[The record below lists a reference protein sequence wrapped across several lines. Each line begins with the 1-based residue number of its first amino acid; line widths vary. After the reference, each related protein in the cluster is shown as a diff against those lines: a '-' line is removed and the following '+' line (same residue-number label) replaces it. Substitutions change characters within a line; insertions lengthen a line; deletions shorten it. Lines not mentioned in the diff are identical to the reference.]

1 MVFLFCDKMNSMINQ
16 EIANILFEIGYF
28 LEMEEA
34 AFRPQ
39 AYEKAAIAL
48 ENINKSIFEIYEQ
61 GGIQDLEKI
70 PGVGKGI
77 AKKIEE
83 YITTGKI
90 KYYDKWKKKV
100 PVDLERLMAIEGVG
114 AKSIKIFYQKLGITA
129 LEDLENAAKE
139 NKIASLVGFGEKS
152 EKNILE
158 SIALLKKS
166 KKRFIVEKILPFAK
180 DIRAKL
186 NKLKEVDKVS
196 LAGSLRRKQETIG
209 DIDILAITNNSKKVM
224 DYFTTLPEVLR
235 IWGKGETK
243 SSVRL
248 SQGIDCDLRVVPKE
262 SYGAALMYFTGSK
275 DYNIRIRKVAI
286 SKGLKL
292 NEYGLFKGKKRI
304 AGRTEREIYKKLGMS
319 FVPPEKRS
327 G

>member
-1 MVFLFCDKMNSMINQ
+1 MINQ

-39 AYEKAAIAL
+39 AYERAAVAL
-48 ENINKSIFEIYEQ
+48 ENLNKSVFDIYQKE
-61 GGIQDLEKI
+61 GVKGLDKI
-70 PGVGKGI
+70 PGVGVSI

-83 YITTGKI
+83 YIKTGKI
-90 KYYDKWKKKV
+90 KYYEKWKKRV
-100 PVDLERLMAIEGVG
+100 PVDLEGLMAIEGVG
-114 AKSIKIFYQKLGITA
+114 VKSIKTFYEKLGVA
-129 LEDLENAAKE
+129 SLKDLENAAKE
-139 NKIASLVGFGEKS
+139 HKISSLFGFGKKS

-158 SIALLKKS
+158 SITLLKKS
-166 KKRFIVEKILPFAK
+166 KKRFIIEKILPTAK

-186 NKLKEVDKVS
+186 NKLKGVKKVA
-196 LAGSLRRKQETIG
+196 LAGSLRRKKETIG
-209 DIDILAITNNSKKVM
+209 DIDILVKASKPKKVL

-248 SQGIDCDLRVVPKE
+248 KQGIDCDLRVVPEE

-275 DYNIRIRKVAI
+275 EYNIRIRKIAI

-304 AGRTEREIYKKLGMS
+304 AGRTEREIYKQLELD
-319 FVPPEKRS
+319 FVPPEKRE

>member
-1 MVFLFCDKMNSMINQ
+1 MINQ

-48 ENINKSIFEIYEQ
+48 ENLNKSVFEIYKK
-61 GGIQDLEKI
+61 GGVKELEKI
-70 PGVGKGI
+70 PGVGRSI

-83 YITTGKI
+83 YIETGKI
-90 KYYDKWKKKV
+90 KYYEKWKKRV
-100 PVDLERLMAIEGVG
+100 PVDLEGLIAIEGVG
-114 AKSIKIFYQKLGITA
+114 VKSIKIFYQKLGIA
-129 LEDLENAAKE
+129 SLKDLENAAKE
-139 NKIASLVGFGEKS
+139 NKIALLVGFGKKS

-166 KKRFIVEKILPFAK
+166 KKRFIIEKILPFAK
-180 DIRAKL
+180 NIRARL
-186 NKLKEVDKVS
+186 NKLKGVEKVV
-196 LAGSLRRKQETIG
+196 LAGSLRRKKETIG
-209 DIDILAITNNSKKVM
+209 DIDILAVASKPKKVM
-224 DYFTTLPEVLR
+224 DYFTTLPEVSR
-235 IWGKGETK
+235 IWAKGKTK
-243 SSVRL
+243 SSARL
-248 SQGIDCDLRVVPKE
+248 EQGIDCDLRVVQKE
-262 SYGAALMYFTGSK
+262 SYGSALMYFTGSK
-275 DYNIRIRKVAI
+275 DYNIRIRKMAI

-292 NEYGLFKGKKRI
+292 NEYGLFKGKRKI
-304 AGRTEREIYKKLGMS
+304 AGRTEKEIYKKLEID

>member
-1 MVFLFCDKMNSMINQ
+1 MAFLFCDKINSMVNQ

-39 AYEKAAIAL
+39 AYERAAIAL
-48 ENINKSIFEIYEQ
+48 ENINKSIFEIYKQ
-61 GGIQDLEKI
+61 GGVQELEKI

-114 AKSIKIFYQKLGITA
+114 VKSIKTFYQKLGVTT
-129 LEDLENAAKE
+129 LEDLENAAKG

-158 SIALLKKS
+158 SITLLKKS

-186 NKLKEVDKVS
+186 NKLKGVDKVS

-209 DIDILAITNNSKKVM
+209 DIDILAITNNPKKVM

-243 SSVRL
+243 SSVHL
-248 SQGIDCDLRVVPKE
+248 SQGIDCDLRVVSKE
-262 SYGAALMYFTGSK
+262 AYGSALMYFTGSK

-292 NEYGLFKGKKRI
+292 NEYGLFKGKEKI

-319 FVPPEKRS
+319 FVSPEKRS
-327 G
+327 E

>member
-1 MVFLFCDKMNSMINQ
+1 MINQ
-16 EIANILFEIGYF
+16 ELSNILFEIGYF

-48 ENINKSIFEIYEQ
+48 ENLKESVFSIYEK
-61 GGIQDLEKI
+61 GGIKELEKI
-70 PGVGKGI
+70 PGVGESI

-83 YITTGKI
+83 YIKTGKI

-100 PVDLERLMAIEGVG
+100 PVDMDTLMRINGVG
-114 AKSIKIFYQKLGITA
+114 AKSIKIFYQKLGVTS
-129 LEDLENAAKE
+129 LKDLENVIKKHE
-139 NKIASLVGFGEKS
+139 IALLVGFGEKS

-158 SIALLKKS
+158 SIAFLKKS
-166 KKRFIVEKILPFAK
+166 KKRFIIERILPIAK
-180 DIRAKL
+180 DIRANL
-186 NKLKEVDKVS
+186 NKLEEVEKVV
-196 LAGSLRRKQETIG
+196 LAGSIRRKEDTVG
-209 DIDILAITNNSKKVM
+209 DIDILLVTKNPKKVM
-224 DYFTTLPEVLR
+224 NYFTAFPEVSR
-235 IWGKGETK
+235 IWGKGESK
-243 SSVRL
+243 SSIRL
-248 SQGIDCDLRVVPKE
+248 KQGINCDLRIAPRE

-275 DYNIRIRKVAI
+275 DYNIKIRKIAI

-292 NEYGLFKGKKRI
+292 NEYGLFKGKKML
-304 AGRTEREIYKKLGMS
+304 AGKTEKEIYKKLKLD

>member
-1 MVFLFCDKMNSMINQ
+1 MINQ
-16 EIANILFEIGYF
+16 ELANILFEIGYF

-48 ENINKSIFEIYEQ
+48 ENLKESVFDIYKK
-61 GGIQDLEKI
+61 GGVKELEKI
-70 PGVGKGI
+70 PGVGKSI

-83 YITTGKI
+83 YIKTGKI

-100 PVDLERLMAIEGVG
+100 PIDIDTLMAINGVG
-114 AKSIKIFYQKLGITA
+114 AKSIKIFYQKLGITS
-129 LEDLENAAKE
+129 LKDLENAAKE
-139 NKIASLVGFGEKS
+139 HKIALLIGFGEKT

-158 SIALLKKS
+158 NIALFEKS
-166 KKRFIVEKILPFAK
+166 KKRFIIEKILPTAK

-186 NKLKEVDKVS
+186 NKLKEVKKVV
-196 LAGSLRRKQETIG
+196 LAGSIRRKGDTVG
-209 DIDILAITNNSKKVM
+209 DIDILVVTNSPKKVM
-224 DYFTTLPEVLR
+224 DYFTTFSEVER
-235 IWGKGETK
+235 VWGKGETK

-248 SQGIDCDLRVVPKE
+248 KQGINCDLRIVPKE

-275 DYNIRIRKVAI
+275 DYNIKIRKHAI

-292 NEYGLFKGKKRI
+292 NEYGLFKGKKML
-304 AGRTEREIYKKLGMS
+304 AGRTEKEIYKKLELD
-319 FVPPEKRS
+319 FVSPEKRDR
-327 G
+327 

>member
-1 MVFLFCDKMNSMINQ
+1 MINQ
-16 EIANILFEIGYF
+16 ELANILFEIGYF

-48 ENINKSIFEIYEQ
+48 ENLKESVFDIYKK
-61 GGIQDLEKI
+61 GGVKELEKI
-70 PGVGKGI
+70 PGVGKSI

-83 YITTGKI
+83 YIKTGKI

-100 PVDLERLMAIEGVG
+100 PIDIDTLMAINGVG
-114 AKSIKIFYQKLGITA
+114 AKSIKIFYQKLGITS
-129 LEDLENAAKE
+129 LKDLENAAKE
-139 NKIASLVGFGEKS
+139 HKIALLIGFGEKT

-158 SIALLKKS
+158 NIALFEKS
-166 KKRFIVEKILPFAK
+166 KKRFIIEKILPTAK

-186 NKLKEVDKVS
+186 NKLKEVKKVV
-196 LAGSLRRKQETIG
+196 LAGSIRRKGDTVG
-209 DIDILAITNNSKKVM
+209 DIDILVVTNSPKKVM
-224 DYFTTLPEVLR
+224 DYFTTFSEVAR
-235 IWGKGETK
+235 VWGKGETK

-248 SQGIDCDLRVVPKE
+248 KQGINCDLRIVPKE

-275 DYNIRIRKVAI
+275 DYNIKIRKHAI

-292 NEYGLFKGKKRI
+292 NEYGLFKGKKML
-304 AGRTEREIYKKLGMS
+304 AGRTEKEIYKKLELD
-319 FVPPEKRS
+319 FVSPEKRDR
-327 G
+327 

>member
-1 MVFLFCDKMNSMINQ
+1 MAFLFCDKINSMVNQ

>member
-209 DIDILAITNNSKKVM
+209 DIDILAITNNPKKVM
-224 DYFTTLPEVLR
+224 DYFTALPEVLR